1 MAMKESV
8 VARRYARAFFL
19 LALEEEKVDNL
30 LLELQR
36 LVVAVE
42 KVPQLLHG
50 LGDQQV
56 KLGRRKLAATH
67 IAETLKLSDFTTNL
81 LHLTIDKGRVIL
93 LPEILTWYQRMEGER
108 KRLASAKLVVASKIA
123 ADESVEQL
131 RTILRRLL
139 SRDVTCEVDVDPKII
154 GGFVVRVGDVVYDAS
169 VAGRLARM
177 KEELL
182 GTDTLS

>member
-1 MAMKESV
+1 MKESV

-19 LALEEEKVDNL
+19 LALEEDNVDNL
-30 LLELQR
+30 AQELTR
-36 LVVAVE
+36 LVGAVE

-50 LGDQQV
+50 LGDWQV
-56 KLGRRKLAATH
+56 DLRRRKNAATH
-67 IAETLKLSDFTTNL
+67 IAEVLALSTFTSNL
-81 LHLTIDKGRVIL
+81 LQLAIDKGRVAL
-93 LPEILTWYQRMEGER
+93 LPEILVWYQRMEEER
-108 KRLASAKLVVASKIA
+108 KRLAHAHLVVASKSA
-123 ADESVEQL
+123 VDESVEQL

-139 SRDVTCEVDVDPKII
+139 DREVTCDVDVDPKIL

-182 GTDTLS
+182 GTETIS